1 MEAKESTG
9 EIILYQADG
18 ATRLEVKLRN
28 DTVWLTQGQM
38 AELFEKDR
46 TVIGRHISNIFKEH
60 ELEEKV
66 VCAKFAHTTAHGAIF
81 GKTQEK
87 EITLYN
93 LDVIIS
99 VGYRVKSKR
108 GILFRQWA
116 NKVLKDYLLRGY
128 AVNLRQKELE
138 GSVNDRLAKQDSK
151 INEISGTVSELNKRV
166 DFLVKTSRPVKQGV
180 FFQGQIFDAYAFFER
195 IIQKAQTHI
204 ILIDGYVDLS
214 ILERFATKKAGVSVD
229 IYTGARAKISE
240 LDVQKF
246 NAQYAMLTLH
256 RTDKMHD
263 RFLIIDGAEL
273 YHIGASL
280 KDLGTRCFAFEKMDD
295 AEFLIPE
302 ILKHL

>member
-38 AELFEKDR
+38 AELFGTKR
-46 TVIGRHISNIFKEH
+46 PAITKHLANIFKSGELDEKSTCSILEH
-60 ELEEKV
+60 MGNDNLQHYQTK
-66 VCAKFAHTTAHGAIF
+66 
-81 GKTQEK
+81 
-87 EITLYN
+87 LYN
-93 LDVIIS
+93 LDAILSI
-99 VGYRVKSKR
+99 GYRVNSINATK
-108 GILFRQWA
+108 FRQWA

-128 AVNLRQKELE
+128 AVNLSQKEME
-138 GSVNDRLAKQDSK
+138 GSVNDRLPKQDSK
-151 INEISGTVSELNKRV
+151 INEIRGKVSALNKRV

-246 NAQYAMLTLH
+246 NAQYAMLPLH

-263 RFLIIDGAEL
+263 RFLIIDVAEL

-295 AEFLIPE
+295 AEWLIPE